1 MIFGEAVE
9 IAPEATQITEQE
21 RARRNFD
28 GQEALDLTVRALYGD
43 AHDSARRHRGERG
56 VAFHTE

>member
-28 GQEALDLTVRALYGD
+28 GQEALDLTARALYGD
-43 AHDSARRHRGERG
+43 AHDRARRHRGERG
-56 VAFHTE
+56 VALHTE